1 MKDLSRWDLHDYLS
15 IPWKRRWYLLTTIL
29 LVLAGAA
36 VIAWLRP
43 NMYRSEAR
51 ILVESA
57 TMLDENLS
65 PNAAQARAEERMNGL
80 RQKLES
86 RTFLQRLAERV
97 QLRAAS
103 SSLLEEDEI
112 EHVRNYLEVS
122 KSPGNV
128 FTVAYVAD
136 SARAAQEV
144 TSTLVDMLI
153 QENQNNLKEM
163 ATGKK
168 DFMND
173 ELALAQRELDIIDQK
188 IAQFKKVN
196 LGALPE
202 QTVANMN
209 LLSGLNNQLVAVE
222 NTLDRLQD
230 QKKAIEFRIQEQR
243 RMIELARSLAPGEE
257 SARSEMRS
265 PAALSPTA
273 SLLATK
279 RAQLSETAA
288 RYTDRHPDVI
298 RLKKEVEDLERQLKE
313 TETSAADDKVVAA
326 PVAPN
331 SPASSGG
338 AGSGTDKNLSQVEF
352 SAEAEI
358 ARAKNESDILGKNIG
373 RKEKERADLI
383 RDIDIYKR
391 RLNLAPALEQELTAL
406 MRDHETQQKLVE
418 TLKTRQFNANIAAS
432 ATNFEQNDTYKLLD
446 EATLPKHPIF
456 PTRLHILLIG
466 LALSLAAGYGA
477 ALGREVMEP
486 SLSNDDEASALF
498 KIPVLASIP
507 EVTRLSK
514 R

>member
-15 IPWKRRWYLLTTIL
+15 VPWKRHWYFLAAMLV
-29 LVLAGAA
+29 VLAGAA
-36 VIAWLRP
+36 IFAWMRP
-43 NMYRSEAR
+43 DMYRSEAR

-57 TMLDENLS
+57 TLLDENLS
-65 PNAAQARAEERMNGL
+65 PNAAQARAEERMNAL

-97 QLRAAS
+97 QMRAAG

-112 EHVRNYLEVS
+112 EQVRNYLDVS
-122 KSPGNV
+122 KSPGNI

-136 SARAAQEV
+136 SPETAQAA
-144 TSTLVDMLI
+144 TSTLVKMLI
-153 QENQNNLKEM
+153 DENQDALKQM
-163 ATGKK
+163 AAGKG
-168 DFMND
+168 DFID
-173 ELALAQRELDIIDQK
+173 QELVQAQKELDVIDQK

-230 QKKAIEFRIQEQR
+230 QKKTLEFRIQEQQ
-243 RMIELARSLAPGEE
+243 RMLELARSLAPGEKPVFPE
-257 SARSEMRS
+257 IRS
-265 PAALSPTA
+265 PAAPSPTA
-273 SLLATK
+273 SLLAAK

-298 RLKKEVEDLERQLKE
+298 RLRKEIEDLERQLKE
-313 TETSAADDKVVAA
+313 TETPAGGNAGAAATA
-326 PVAPN
+326 TPN
-331 SPASSGG
+331 SPPASGG
-338 AGSGTDKNLSQVEF
+338 AGSGKNQNLSQVEF

-358 ARAKNESDILGKNIG
+358 SRVKNELDILEKNLG

-391 RLNLAPALEQELTAL
+391 RLNLAPSLEQELTAL
-406 MRDHETQQKLVE
+406 MRDHETQQRLVE
-418 TLKTRQFNANIAAS
+418 TLKTRQFNAQIAVNA
-432 ATNFEQNDTYKLLD
+432 ADVKQNDTYKLLD
-446 EATLPKHPIF
+446 EAASPKHPIF

-466 LALSLAAGYGA
+466 VALGLAAGYGA
-477 ALGREVMEP
+477 ALGREVIEP
-486 SLSNDDEASALF
+486 SLSNEDEASAIF

-507 EVTRLSK
+507 EVARLPK